1 VDCWEE
7 THQIPLEGTQG
18 QWVLPFENPLAIIPE
33 DQRVTSMDYNLLQE
47 FLSLECDE
55 NPLVPYSYYF
65 TGRLGKLVLPEVLK
79 TLVVSSAFLRPAIL
93 TLMALERAIS
103 SREARP
109 FHQDAQPGTY
119 LAQRY
124 ELMCTTRDHQIDTAF
139 EVFYH
144 IRMAIKLN
152 LPKQNVMAHLLLAF
166 DILKYLLKTEAQ
178 QLSNA
183 IFPWIA
189 PIWDTTMRDVQDYM
203 MFAEDVQDHTA
214 FAHHGYAGIFE
225 QLGRLQDALQ
235 NYPITLLDGRYIH
248 VKRRRLRYSVEF
260 YLVQYNLELKN
271 AVATQTYGGLEV
283 TARKLLQAIHE
294 YTLYLHSS
302 PTLIADVSTL
312 CRVNL
317 DWHSEE
323 EICLQLRNRFELFEY
338 FSKML
343 IEATMG
349 NTVAGHSSTG
359 SVAVFAAS
367 TLCRLVA
374 SSSTHPRLSI
384 RCLFLAGLVLTKS
397 RYPEGTLTHVLSHFF
412 RTPVDYE
419 SVQDLG

>member
-1 VDCWEE
+1 MDLEE
-7 THQIPLEGTQG
+7 THQILLLEGTQG

-33 DQRVTSMDYNLLQE
+33 DQRVTSMDYILLQE

-55 NPLVPYSYYF
+55 NPLLPYSYYF
-65 TGRLGKLVLPEVLK
+65 AGRLGKFLLPEVLK
-79 TLVVSSAFLRPAIL
+79 TLAVSSSSLRPAIL
-93 TLMALERAIS
+93 TLMAFERAIS
-103 SREARP
+103 SRETRP
-109 FHQDAQPGTY
+109 FNQDAQPGTY

-124 ELMCTTRDHQIDTAF
+124 GLMCTTRDPPIDTAF

-144 IRMAIKLN
+144 I
-152 LPKQNVMAHLLLAF
+152 
-166 DILKYLLKTEAQ
+166 LKYLLKTEGQ
-178 QLSNA
+178 HSNA

-189 PIWDTTMRDVQDYM
+189 PMWDTTMRDVQDYM
-203 MFAEDVQDHTA
+203 MFADDVQDHTA

-271 AVATQTYGGLEV
+271 AAATRIYGGLET
-283 TARKLLQAIHE
+283 TAKKLLQAIHE
-294 YTLYLHSS
+294 YTLYLLSS
-302 PTLIADVSTL
+302 PTLFADVSTL
-312 CRVNL
+312 LRFNI

-323 EICLQLRNRFELFEY
+323 GICLQLRNRFELFEY

-349 NTVAGHSSTG
+349 NIAAGHSSTG

-367 TLCRLVA
+367 ALCRLVA
-374 SSSTHPRLSI
+374 SSSTHSRLSI

-397 RYPEGTLTHVLSHFF
+397 RYPEGTLTHVLSHVF
-412 RTPVDYE
+412 RTPVDYQ
-419 SVQDLG
+419 SIQDLG